1 MWPFTGL
8 LPFSELWLYE
18 PCAMSWRFWYQ
29 PVLLTAYVLWVQFA
43 IQHWNLNSAVASR
56 LRQTG
61 YGYVVTS
68 FVLGMWHSMVPYML
82 DFGIMWSC
90 IVYLAHTGV
99 ICVFEGVFASQL
111 EFFDWEMACYYRF
124 LQKTWRRVCPNVVGL
139 ELVVNNIHTNQP
151 PYKNV
156 WAGYVEFLCLYPNQK
171 QETKKWHDKR
181 TEMRNG
187 SGQTDTNRTPYT
199 LEKVEKLLQTSEQT
213 EVKCHSWHFAICA
226 ALPARLSL
234 CLLLVIMWHVPG
246 GLAKLYAYLWTILN
260 NAAIRME
267 HALRL
272 ERLRRK

>member
-1 MWPFTGL
+1 
-8 LPFSELWLYE
+8 
-18 PCAMSWRFWYQ
+18 MSWRFWYQ

>member
-1 MWPFTGL
+1 MWPFSGL
-8 LPFSELWLYE
+8 LPFSALWFYE
-18 PCAMSWRFWYQ
+18 PCAMFWRFWYQ
-29 PVLLTAYVLWVQFA
+29 PALLVAYVLWVRFA

-61 YGYVVTS
+61 YGYVWTS
-68 FVLGMWHSMVPYML
+68 FVLGMWHFMVPYML

-99 ICVFEGVFASQL
+99 ICVVEGVFASQL

-124 LQKTWRRVCPNVVGL
+124 LRKTWRRGRPNVVSRD
-139 ELVVNNIHTNQP
+139 LVITNIFTNQP

-171 QETKKWHDKR
+171 QEIKHWDKIR
-181 TEMRNG
+181 GEMRNG
-187 SGQTDTNRTPYT
+187 IVHTGYT
-199 LEKVEKLLQTSEQT
+199 IERVEGLLKLSEDT
-213 EVKCHSWHFAICA
+213 EVKCHSWQFAICA
-226 ALPARLSL
+226 ALPARLCL
-234 CLLLVIMWHVPG
+234 CACVVVMWHVPDRLAG
-246 GLAKLYAYLWTILN
+246 GWAYWVTDPN
-260 NAAIRME
+260 NAAIRKE